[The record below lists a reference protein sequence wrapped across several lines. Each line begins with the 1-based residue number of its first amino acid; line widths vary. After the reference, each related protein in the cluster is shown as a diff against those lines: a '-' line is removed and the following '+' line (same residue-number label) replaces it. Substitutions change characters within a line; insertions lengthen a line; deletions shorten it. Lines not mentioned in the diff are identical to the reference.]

1 MISTLAG
8 LTEISLETGSSMDQD
23 SPVCSQKVISRKI
36 HPGVEICES
45 LLSEPEDD
53 QIDGDDF
60 VQRASFTPPKT
71 PISPPSRSPKP
82 AQKTQK
88 HSAPLI
94 LLNVNA
100 AVFRP
105 IVKKKQ
111 HQKQKIIHAT
121 LFPPLVHYVP
131 FFWYR

>member
-23 SPVCSQKVISRKI
+23 SSCPQKVKI

-45 LLSEPEDD
+45 LLSEPEGDR
-53 QIDGDDF
+53 IDGDDF
-60 VQRASFTPPKT
+60 VLESDQSACFTPPQTPT
-71 PISPPSRSPKP
+71 PISPPSRSPTP
-82 AQKTQK
+82 VHKT
-88 HSAPLI
+88 HSAPMI

-105 IVKKKQ
+105 IMKKTQ
-111 HQKQKIIHAT
+111 HQKQNIINAT
-121 LFPPLVHYVP
+121 LFPPLVHCVP

>member
-8 LTEISLETGSSMDQD
+8 LTEISLETGSSTDQD
-23 SPVCSQKVISRKI
+23 SSCPQKPISGKI

-60 VQRASFTPPKT
+60 VGRASFTPPKT
-71 PISPPSRSPKP
+71 PISPPSRSPIP
-82 AQKTQK
+82 AQKTLK

-105 IVKKKQ
+105 IVKKTQ
-111 HQKQKIIHAT
+111 HQKQNIINAA